1 MDTASDP
8 ALTALR
14 QAGLRSTPQRLAIAR
29 EVFSRQHPTVAEIY
43 AVVRR
48 SFPTIGLATIYNTL
62 KAMTERG
69 LVRELPFADAIR
81 FDANLTPHA
90 NLVCRRCGAIEDCGD
105 CDDLVMAI
113 RTRVEDR
120 SGFQPETQRVDLY
133 GLCRACA
140 GRADVAR
147 SPATS
152 PVRRGP

>member
-1 MDTASDP
+1 MATRTDP

-48 SFPTIGLATIYNTL
+48 TFPTIGLATIYNTL

-90 NLVCRRCGAIEDCGD
+90 NLVCTRCGAIEDCGA
-105 CDDLVMAI
+105 CDDLVVAI
-113 RTRVEDR
+113 RNRVEDR
-120 SGFQPETQRVDLY
+120 SGFQPESQRVDLY
-133 GLCRACA
+133 GLCRTCA
-140 GRADVAR
+140 EAPRTAR
-147 SPATS
+147 
-152 PVRRGP
+152 